1 VNGPKLT
8 GIFDELGRPTT
19 VFAVKRGDRIEI
31 RGVEEIGNV
40 VVQVVDIDDG
50 PDGSYALT
58 VSEVP
63 A

>member
-1 VNGPKLT
+1 
-8 GIFDELGRPTT
+8 